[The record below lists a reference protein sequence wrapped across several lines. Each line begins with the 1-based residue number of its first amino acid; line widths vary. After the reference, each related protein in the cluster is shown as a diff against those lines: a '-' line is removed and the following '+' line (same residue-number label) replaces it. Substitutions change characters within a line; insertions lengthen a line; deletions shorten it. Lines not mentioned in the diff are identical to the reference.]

1 MSVWSDLV
9 LIGWLVFWLYWLIS
23 ALRTAQCGGA
33 TGMCRSSGIRVGVL
47 VILLVVY
54 TGVHWN
60 AGISQPLTRSAWI
73 LGLGVA
79 VFVFGLALAVWARV
93 YLGANWGMPRTQRS
107 GTGLVTSGP
116 YRWIRHPIYTGILLG
131 ALGSALAVSP
141 YWLVALALLGASFAY
156 SAHVE
161 EHNMTVR
168 FPDDY
173 PAYRRRTKRLIPF
186 FF

>member
-23 ALRTAQCGGA
+23 ALRTPQGS
-33 TGMCRSSGIRVGVL
+33 GMYRLSGIRVGVL
-47 VILLVVY
+47 VILLVAY
-54 TGVHWN
+54 AGIHWN
-60 AGISQPLTRSAWI
+60 AGISQPLTRSVWI
-73 LGLGVA
+73 LGLGVV

-93 YLGANWGMPRTQRS
+93 HLGANWGMPRTQRS
-107 GTGLVTSGP
+107 GTGLVTGGP

-131 ALGSALAVSP
+131 ALGSAVAVSP
-141 YWLVALALLGASFAY
+141 YWLIALAVLGASFIY

-173 PAYRRRTKRLIPF
+173 PAYQQRTKRLIPYF
-186 FF
+186 F